1 MSNEGY
7 LSKIDREIKREE
19 KIRNYF
25 PNDKGKKLLGL
36 LMLSTGVIS
45 GILWTSFYMADE
57 YKQMIEGWVSKEN
70 FMLRLVTGYIY
81 HTAVFGALFGWI
93 IYSSLKRKYAI
104 KVKET

>member
-25 PNDKGKKLLGL
+25 LNDKGKKLLGL

-93 IYSSLKRKYAI
+93 IYSSLKRKFAI